1 MPFQTPDREFLNLA
15 KKAVKTATGI
25 DPVCSTTGGT
35 SDGRFIAT
43 TGAEVV
49 EIGPCNRTIH
59 KINESVST
67 KDLRDLDEV
76 YYQILVQLFGS
87 SIAP

>member
-1 MPFQTPDREFLNLA
+1 MPFQTPDREFLTLA

-25 DPVCSTTGGT
+25 DPICSTTGGT

-49 EIGPCNRTIH
+49 EIGPCNKTIH
-59 KINESVST
+59 KVNESVSI
-67 KDLRDLDEV
+67 KDLQDLDEV
-76 YYQILVQLFGS
+76 YYQILFQLFEP
-87 SIAP
+87 SIDP